1 MKKIKRETESLV
13 EKSLLTFAEK
23 CAPARTLRTHVAR
36 RRHPPAVKK
45 RFSGRADIQKSLL
58 PEHLGPNG
66 LVTLIAIAIE
76 RVVPPRARVD
86 VFAALRIAPIV
97 RLRKR
102 PPVRNG
108 VINMGN
114 GGKKLRREL
123 LKVRGIGMEAVPQF
137 AICARR
143 CRRIG
148 RRRGP

>member
-23 CAPARTLRTHVAR
+23 CAAARTLRTHVAR
-36 RRHPPAVKK
+36 RWHPPAVKK

-66 LVTLIAIAIE
+66 LITLIAIAIE
-76 RVVPPRARVD
+76 RVVPVRARVD
-86 VFAALRIAPIV
+86 VFAALRIATIV
-97 RLRKR
+97 RRRKR
-102 PPVRNG
+102 PSVMNG
-108 VINMGN
+108 VVNIGN
-114 GGKKLRREL
+114 RRQIIRREL
-123 LKVRGIGMEAVPQF
+123 LNVSGIGIEAVPQF

-148 RRRGP
+148 RRR

>member
-86 VFAALRIAPIV
+86 VFAALRIPSIV

-102 PPVRNG
+102 PPVRNS
-108 VINMGN
+108 VINVGN
-114 GGKKLRREL
+114 RRQIVWREL
-123 LKVRGIGMEAVPQF
+123 LNVSRMGIEAMP
-137 AICARR
+137 
-143 CRRIG
+143 
-148 RRRGP
+148 